1 MLPAE
6 TEMVDDDKLVVT
18 LVNRKEYW
26 DNKN

>member
-6 TEMVDDDKLVVT
+6 TEMVDDDKLVVI